1 MPGQSRPASEKRAVN
16 QIVVLNA
23 GGQYCH
29 LIARRVRELGVHAVV
44 ADITRAATD
53 LAGARGLIISG
64 GPASVTEPTSPAVD
78 PGIYALGVPILGICY
93 GHQLMAK
100 DLGGRVSRGV
110 VKEYGHSSLRA
121 GESRIFRGVPSRDIT
136 VWMSHGDTVVAPPPG
151 FAAVGR
157 TDDCA
162 IAAMEHPGRA
172 LFGLQFHPE
181 VVHTEHGAEI
191 LRNFVFEVC
200 RCVTD
205 WDARA
210 CVEPLL
216 EDIRAKAAGRKVFF
230 LISGG
235 VDSTVAFY
243 CCYRALGAGRVR
255 GLYVD
260 TGFMREGDAE
270 AIEYLVREVGRDA
283 IHVADRSADFFRA
296 LEGVTHPE
304 RKRAII
310 GDTFITV
317 QEDEVRR
324 LGLRASDWLLGQ
336 GTIYPDTIESGGA
349 RHSAKIKTH
358 HNRVERIQ
366 ALLEQGKVIEPL
378 AEFYKDEVRVL
389 GEQLGLP
396 HDVVARPP
404 FPGPGLAVRC
414 LCAEREAPVQRP
426 PMRLS
431 DGVSGWIVPVRTVG
445 VQGDERSY
453 SQLLAVEGVAD
464 VEAAGAFARRITNEH
479 KAVNRVA
486 LVVCRRGGRGL
497 TGLAIHPAMLTRART
512 ALLREADDIV
522 TRVVRKHALY
532 DAIWQFPVAM
542 LPLGT
547 APGRETIVLRP
558 VNSRDG
564 MTAEFAKLPPGV
576 LDEIVA
582 ALADLDRV
590 DAVLYDV
597 TNKPPATI
605 ELE

>member
-1 MPGQSRPASEKRAVN
+1 MN

-29 LIARRVRELGVHAVV
+29 LIARRIRELGVHAVV
-44 ADITRAATD
+44 ADISRPASD
-53 LAGARGLIISG
+53 LHGARGIVISG
-64 GPASVTEPTSPAVD
+64 GPASVIEPTSPQVD
-78 PGIYALGVPILGICY
+78 PGIYDLGLPILGICY
-93 GHQLMAK
+93 GHQLLAK
-100 DLGGRVSRGV
+100 DLHGRVSPGV
-110 VKEYGHSSLRA
+110 AKEYGHSSLA
-121 GESRIFRGVPSRDIT
+121 WDKSTIFEGLPRRDIT
-136 VWMSHGDTVVAPPPG
+136 VWMSHGDTVTEAPPE
-151 FAAVGR
+151 FAVIGR
-157 TDDCA
+157 TDDCR
-162 IAAMEHPGRA
+162 IAAMEHVDRR

-181 VVHTEHGAEI
+181 VVHTEFGAEI
-191 LRNFVFEVC
+191 YRRFVFDVC
-200 RCVTD
+200 GCVAD
-205 WDARA
+205 WDPRAR
-210 CVEPLL
+210 VEQVMD
-216 EDIRAKAAGRKVFF
+216 EIRTKAAGRKVFF

-243 CCYRALGAGRVR
+243 CCYRALGPGRVR

-260 TGFMREGDAE
+260 TGFMREGDTE
-270 AIEYLVREVGRDA
+270 AIEHLVREAGREA
-283 IHVADRSADFFRA
+283 IHVADRSADFLGQLA
-296 LEGVTHPE
+296 GVTNPE

-317 QEDEVRR
+317 QEDEFGR
-324 LGLRASDWLLGQ
+324 LGLREDEWLLGQ

-366 ALLEQGKVIEPL
+366 ALIEQGKVIEPL
-378 AEFYKDEVRVL
+378 VDFYKDEVRVL

-396 HDVVARPP
+396 HEVVWRHP

-414 LCAEREAPVQRP
+414 LASDVEAAVEPAV
-426 PMRLS
+426 MRLPG
-431 DGVSGWIVPVRTVG
+431 GVKGWIVPVRTVG

-453 SQLLAVEGVAD
+453 SKMLAVEGFAD
-464 VEAAGAFARRITNEH
+464 LEAAGAFARRITNEH
-479 KAVNRVA
+479 RTINRVA
-486 LVVCRRGGRGL
+486 VVTYRRAGQGVA
-497 TGLAIHPAMLTRART
+497 GLAIHPGALTRERIAI
-512 ALLREADDIV
+512 LREADDLV
-522 TRVVRKHALY
+522 TRIVRKHALY

-542 LPLGT
+542 VPLGA

-564 MTAEFAKLPPGV
+564 MTADFARVPPMV
-576 LDEIVA
+576 VDEISEALA
-582 ALADLDRV
+582 ALPSI

>member
-1 MPGQSRPASEKRAVN
+1 MN

-29 LIARRVRELGVHAVV
+29 LIARRIRELGVHAVV
-44 ADITRAATD
+44 ADINRPASDFAGTR
-53 LAGARGLIISG
+53 GIIISG

-78 PGIYALGVPILGICY
+78 PGIYHLGVPILGICY
-93 GHQLMAK
+93 GHQLMAN
-100 DLGGRVSRGV
+100 DLGGRVSRGTI
-110 VKEYGHSSLRA
+110 KEYGHSSLRYA
-121 GESRIFRGVPSRDIT
+121 DSPLFSGLPHRDLT
-136 VWMSHGDTVVAPPPG
+136 VWMSHGDTVVDVPPG
-151 FAAVGR
+151 FGVIGE
-157 TDDCA
+157 TVDCQ
-162 IAAMEHPGRA
+162 IAAMQDPARR

-181 VVHTEHGAEI
+181 VVHTEFGTEI
-191 LRNFVFEVC
+191 YRSFVFGVC
-200 RCVTD
+200 GCTAD
-205 WDARA
+205 WDPRAR
-210 CVEPLL
+210 VEQVMD
-216 EDIRAKAAGRKVFF
+216 EIRARAAGRKVFF

-243 CCYRALGAGRVR
+243 CCYRALGPGRVL

-270 AIEYLVREVGRDA
+270 AIEHLVREAGREA
-283 IHVADRSADFFRA
+283 IHVADRSADFFGRLA
-296 LEGVTHPE
+296 GVTNPE
-304 RKRAII
+304 RKRTII
-310 GDTFITV
+310 GDTFLAV
-317 QEDEVRR
+317 QEDEFTR
-324 LGLRASDWLLGQ
+324 LGLREDEWLLGQ

-366 ALLEQGKVIEPL
+366 TLIEQGKVIEPL
-378 AEFYKDEVRVL
+378 VEFYKDEVRVL

-396 HDVVARPP
+396 HEVVWRHP

-414 LCAEREAPVQRP
+414 LGGETEAAVEPAGLP
-426 PMRLS
+426 LPA
-431 DGVSGWIVPVRTVG
+431 GISGWIVPVRTVG

-453 SQLLAVEGVAD
+453 SNMLAVEGFAD

-479 KAVNRVA
+479 RAINRVA
-486 LVVCRRGGRGL
+486 VVAYRRDGRGL
-497 TGLAIHPAMLTRART
+497 ARLAIRPGTLTRERI

-522 TRVVRKHALY
+522 TRIVRKHALY
-532 DAIWQFPVAM
+532 DAIWQCPVAM
-542 LPLGT
+542 IPLG
-547 APGRETIVLRP
+547 AGPGGETIVLRP

-564 MTAEFAKLPPGV
+564 MTADFAKLPPAV
-576 LDEIVA
+576 VDEIAA
-582 ALADLDRV
+582 ALAQLGPV